1 MGFFSKLFGKVKPE
15 VAAAIPVAVPV
26 EEPAMSVPEVK
37 LVQDSWEL
45 CVPIADKAAELFYG
59 KLFELDPELRPLF
72 TSDIVEQGKKLM
84 MMMTTAVRGLSRLD
98 QIVPA
103 VQAMGKRHV
112 GYGVKEQHYDTVGA
126 ALLWTLGQ
134 GLGDAF
140 TAEVEAAWVK
150 TYVLLSTTMKDAA
163 AA

>member
-1 MGFFSKLFGKVKPE
+1 MGFFSKLFGKSK
-15 VAAAIPVAVPV
+15 PV
-26 EEPAMSVPEVK
+26 EAAQKGPMSAAEIK
-37 LVQDSWEL
+37 LVQDSWAK

-59 KLFELDPELRPLF
+59 KLFELDPALRPLF

-84 MMMTTAVRGLSRLD
+84 MMINTAVNGLSRLD

-112 GYGVKEQHYDTVGA
+112 GYGVKDSHYDTVGA
-126 ALLWTLGQ
+126 ALPWTLGQ
-134 GLGDAF
+134 GLGDGF
-140 TAEVEAAWVK
+140 TSEVEAAWTK

-163 AA
+163 AEV